1 MLALCKY
8 MAELVDEDGYLTQED
23 LDGLTEMKIPQTM
36 VDQAL
41 IRFSPWSLPV
51 WAPGSIRSVW
61 CFRLSRRKDNVP
73 YAMDIAARSSRN

>member
-36 VDQAL
+36 VESGTGYDSVA
-41 IRFSPWSLPV
+41 WSLPV
-51 WAPGSIRSVW
+51 WAPGTCRSVW
-61 CFRLSRRKDNVP
+61 CFS
-73 YAMDIAARSSRN
+73 